1 MIIFRVIIVSDLY
14 YEAVSSE
21 KKRRHTVYVYFVFIN
36 AVDNVI
42 CSQVAEQPDKYLV
55 PHPSDCTK
63 YYSCQNN
70 GRRGGWIAYL
80 MDCPAT
86 TGFDKKLRVCND
98 IKALPRCSKGNRIH
112 QQNQND
118 GPFML

>member
-1 MIIFRVIIVSDLY
+1 M
-14 YEAVSSE
+14 
-21 KKRRHTVYVYFVFIN
+21 FIN

-118 GPFML
+118 GPFITSSISPNLYHNGMLHLFSQYFSLQVQKRLL